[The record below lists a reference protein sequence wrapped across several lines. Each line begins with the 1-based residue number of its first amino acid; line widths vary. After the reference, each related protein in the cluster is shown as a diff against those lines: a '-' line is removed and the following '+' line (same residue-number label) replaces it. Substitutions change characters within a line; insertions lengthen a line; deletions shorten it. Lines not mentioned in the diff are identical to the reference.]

1 MKLHRIIGLW
11 GIVAF
16 GLLPGAA
23 RLHSQAPVQDAS
35 TNTKGSEPVVVAV
48 RIVRESDSQVLAESP
63 AGISVDIG
71 KPLDREKV
79 AESLRALYKTGDYAD
94 LKAVMTPVSD
104 GVRLDFVAREN
115 LFFNQVRLEG
125 LQPPFTE
132 ASASAA
138 MQLGL
143 GQTYRKQMVD
153 EALERLRETLREEGL
168 Y

>member
-23 RLHSQAPVQDAS
+23 RLHSQALVQDAS
-35 TNTKGSEPVVVAV
+35 TNTKGSELVVVAV
-48 RIVRESDSQVLAESP
+48 RIVRESDSQVLVESS

-94 LKAVMTPVSD
+94 LKAVVTPMAA
-104 GVRLDFVAREN
+104 GVRLDFVVREN
-115 LFFNQVRLEG
+115 LFFNQ
-125 LQPPFTE
+125 
-132 ASASAA
+132 
-138 MQLGL
+138 
-143 GQTYRKQMVD
+143 
-153 EALERLRETLREEGL
+153 
-168 Y
+168 